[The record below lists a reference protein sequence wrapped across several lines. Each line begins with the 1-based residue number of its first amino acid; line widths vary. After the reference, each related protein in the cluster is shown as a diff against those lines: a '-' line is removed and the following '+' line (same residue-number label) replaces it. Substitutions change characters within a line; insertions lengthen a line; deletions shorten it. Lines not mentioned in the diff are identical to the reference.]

1 MHFFPAA
8 STVADLAETAET
20 TADLAETAETVADL
34 TETAEASI
42 DYLQKL
48 IEFLVD
54 KAQLLVGALIILI
67 VGLYICKFIRKVVRN
82 SLKKTRLDA
91 SVAGFINSLTKYGL
105 WALLAVIVIN
115 KLGVDTTSIIALLTS
130 ASLAVG
136 LALQGCLSNLAGG
149 ILLLIMKPFVV
160 GDYINDGCGHEGTV
174 TAIEIIY
181 TRLLTADN
189 QSICIP
195 NGKLADSSVT
205 NLTHQTSR
213 RIDFEVGIDYGEN
226 IDHVRSVLLE
236 TASKSP
242 YPDTSN
248 PPQVFVTSFDSSSVK
263 IVLRIWCATDNYWP
277 AKFEIQ
283 EAIKKAF
290 DEEGITIPYEHMDVN
305 IIHPSDEKE

>member
-1 MHFFPAA
+1 MHFFLAA
-8 STVADLAETAET
+8 SASVG
-20 TADLAETAETVADL
+20 L

-48 IEFLVD
+48 IEFLIE
-54 KAQLLVGALIILI
+54 KSQLLVGALIILI
-67 VGLYICKFIRKVVRN
+67 AGLYICKFIRRIVSN
-82 SLKKTRLDA
+82 SLEKTSLDA

-105 WALLAVIVIN
+105 WTLLAVIVIN

-130 ASLAVG
+130 ASLAIG
-136 LALQGCLSNLAGG
+136 LALQGCLTNLAGG
-149 ILLLIMKPFVV
+149 ILLLFMKPFVV

-189 QSICIP
+189 QTICIP

-236 TASKSP
+236 TVSKSP

-248 PPQVFVTSFDSSSVK
+248 PPQVFVSSFDSSSVK
-263 IVLRIWCATDNYWP
+263 VILRMWCATDNYWP

-290 DEEGITIPYEHMDVN
+290 DEEGITIPYDHMDIS
-305 IIHPSDEKE
+305 IIHPYAEKE

>member
-8 STVADLAETAET
+8 ATGKDLVESAE
-20 TADLAETAETVADL
+20 V
-34 TETAEASI
+34 SI

-48 IEFLVD
+48 IEFLAD
-54 KAQLLVGALIILI
+54 KAQTLIGTLIILI
-67 VGLYICKFIRKVVRN
+67 AGLYICKFIRKTISH
-82 SLKKTRLDA
+82 SLEKTRLDA

-149 ILLLIMKPFVV
+149 VLLLVMKPFVV

-189 QSICIP
+189 QAVCIP
-195 NGKLADSSVT
+195 NGKLSDSSIT
-205 NLTHQTSR
+205 NLTHQTTR
-213 RIDFEVGIDYGEN
+213 RVDFEVGVDYGEN
-226 IDHVRSVLLE
+226 IDHVRSVLLGV
-236 TASKSP
+236 AYKSS
-242 YPDTSN
+242 YPDSAN
-248 PPQVFVTSFDSSSVK
+248 PPLVFVSSFDSSSVN
-263 IVLRIWCATDNYWP
+263 VTLRIWCATEDYWP

-290 DEEGITIPYEHMDVN
+290 DDEGIIIPYEHMDVN
-305 IIHPSDEKE
+305 IIQPSRE